1 LFLPGKRQPE
11 QEKLV
16 MKTRIFAGLIS
27 SVLLACLWMERSAIA
42 TAAGCVEVP
51 AAPVAAQQA
60 DAVLGI
66 MSSMD
71 SSAPEGEV
79 PVLLLNLSL
88 DKELPKK

>member
-1 LFLPGKRQPE
+1 
-11 QEKLV
+11 

-51 AAPVAAQQA
+51 AAPVAAQQT
-60 DAVLGI
+60 DALLRI
-66 MSSMD
+66 MSSTN
-71 SSAPEGEV
+71 SSALEDEV

-88 DKELPKK
+88 DKELPEK